1 MIRNLTEIIDR
12 PGRDCVYDVLSYL
25 DLGLCVD
32 VGAAA
37 GHMTRRIRRA
47 GGARTRV
54 VAFEPF
60 PGNHEFFYQSTMPLD
75 NITLIK
81 KAVSDRV
88 GVAEFTVPSVVQGTE
103 ARWENYAGYSSI
115 GFLSSEVDYSHPSIP
130 SAEAA
135 RRPPPHQR
143 LIVET
148 TSIDTEF
155 SVGEPIDFMKIDV
168 QGGETRVLL
177 GADGMLRTRRIN
189 LLYVEWSGDP
199 GVVRALGHHG
209 YRIYDSTYMAT
220 PRILDVKPFEKMGFE
235 FINEVKV
242 STGKVAYHLR
252 LTSKKLSPSD
262 AINRVKKSNLGYIQT
277 DLIAV
282 SENTLGRFLEAA
294 ERYDRRNDHEPLPP

>member
-1 MIRNLTEIIDR
+1 MIRHLTEIIDK
-12 PGRDCVYDVLSYL
+12 PGRDCIYDILSHL

-37 GHMTRRIRRA
+37 GHITWRIRTA
-47 GGARTRV
+47 GGVRTRV

-60 PGNHEFFYQSTMPLD
+60 PGNHQFFYQSTMGLD
-75 NITLIK
+75 NITLIN

-88 GVAEFTVPSVVQGTE
+88 GVAEFTVRSVVQGTE
-103 ARWENYAGYSSI
+103 PRWENYAGYSSI
-115 GFLSSEVDYSHPSIP
+115 GRLSPEVDDAHSSIP
-130 SAEAA
+130 SAEGA
-135 RRPPPHQR
+135 RRPPPQQR

-168 QGGETRVLL
+168 QGGEARVLL

-189 LLYVEWSGDP
+189 LLYIEWSGDP
-199 GVVRALGHHG
+199 GVVQALGQHG

-220 PRILDVKPFEKMGFE
+220 PRIHDVKPFERMGFE
-235 FINEVKV
+235 FINETNI
-242 STGKVAYHLR
+242 STGKVAYHLL
-252 LTSKKLSPSD
+252 LTSKELSPGD
-262 AINRVKKSNLGYIQT
+262 AINMVKKANLGYIQT

-294 ERYDRRNDHEPLPP
+294 ERYDKRNDHEPPPP

>member
-1 MIRNLTEIIDR
+1 
-12 PGRDCVYDVLSYL
+12 
-25 DLGLCVD
+25 
-32 VGAAA
+32 
-37 GHMTRRIRRA
+37 MTWRIRTA
-47 GGARTRV
+47 GGVRTRV

-60 PGNHEFFYQSTMPLD
+60 PGNHEFFHQSTIGLD
-75 NITLIK
+75 NVTLIK

-103 ARWENYAGYSSI
+103 PRWEKYTGYSSV
-115 GFLSSEVDYSHPSIP
+115 GFLSSEVDDAHPSIP
-130 SAEAA
+130 SAEEA
-135 RRPPPHQR
+135 RRPPPQQR

-189 LLYVEWSGDP
+189 LLYIEWSGDP

-209 YRIYDSTYMAT
+209 YRIYDSTYMAI
-220 PRILDVKPFEKMGFE
+220 PRILDVKPFERMGFE
-235 FINEVKV
+235 FIYETKL

-252 LTSKKLSPSD
+252 LTSKELSPSD
-262 AINRVKKSNLGYIQT
+262 AIEMVRKSSLGYIQT

-282 SENTLGRFLEAA
+282 SENSLGRFLEAA
-294 ERYDRRNDHEPLPP
+294 ERYDKRNDHEPLPP

>member
-1 MIRNLTEIIDR
+1 MIRNLTEIIDKPR
-12 PGRDCVYDVLSYL
+12 RDCIYDMLSHL

-37 GHMTRRIRRA
+37 GHMTSRIRRA

-60 PGNHEFFYQSTMPLD
+60 PGNHEFFYQSTMGLD

-103 ARWENYAGYSSI
+103 PRWEKYAGYSSV
-115 GFLSSEVDYSHPSIP
+115 GFLSSEVDDAHP
-130 SAEAA
+130 SAEGA
-135 RRPPPHQR
+135 RRPPPQQR

-189 LLYVEWSGDP
+189 LLYIEWSGDP

-209 YRIYDSTYMAT
+209 
-220 PRILDVKPFEKMGFE
+220 
-235 FINEVKV
+235 
-242 STGKVAYHLR
+242 
-252 LTSKKLSPSD
+252 
-262 AINRVKKSNLGYIQT
+262 
-277 DLIAV
+277 
-282 SENTLGRFLEAA
+282 
-294 ERYDRRNDHEPLPP
+294 